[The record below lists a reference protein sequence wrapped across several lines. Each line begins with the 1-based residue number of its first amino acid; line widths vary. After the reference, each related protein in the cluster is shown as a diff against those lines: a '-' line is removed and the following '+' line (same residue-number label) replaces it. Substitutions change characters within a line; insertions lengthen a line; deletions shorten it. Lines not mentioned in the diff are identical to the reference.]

1 MWTIHHQAF
10 SYLEFNL
17 NILHT
22 FDLFFGSKVSEK
34 KKDIQMLE
42 VWLGPD
48 SNRMLLLTVA
58 KHIGMRNRCGPS
70 TTEPF
75 FPLIEP
81 QYTKQFLR

>member
-42 VWLGPD
+42 ERLGPEP
-48 SNRMLLLTVA
+48 NRHLL
-58 KHIGMRNRCGPS
+58 RS
-70 TTEPF
+70 T
-75 FPLIEP
+75 
-81 QYTKQFLR
+81 